1 MQPVCF
7 RSCFAISC
15 SELIRESRTRTGKSG
30 TCRPRGPTPSFP
42 RWVPLWA
49 LPMWGDGAGQSSWIN
64 VHPLFIHPGLT
75 LSLAS
80 CSPRLTPPLSRCSPW
95 VNTSAQ
101 QVFTLSQ
108 HLRSAAVHPSQSA
121 LSHSQAAAAI
131 QNWSTYDPT
140 HTPRSA
146 TMPPLTPPP

>member
-1 MQPVCF
+1 MHAGGRCDLRVV
-7 RSCFAISC
+7 
-15 SELIRESRTRTGKSG
+15 SRPSHNSRKRAHACRGLAARDRGSG
-30 TCRPRGPTPSFP
+30 LLADCHGVRAHRCA
-42 RWVPLWA
+42 RA
-49 LPMWGDGAGQSSWIN
+49 AAGQSSWIN